1 MFRPGGWE
9 TNYAN
14 SLFQPNI
21 APSYNHVYFT
31 SKLKNF
37 HSKVMVLNI
46 VVNWP
51 GSFNFIFYV
60 FWQQVFD
67 ALISN
72 TDITLIVHW
81 TLSWTTSAWNVDICY
96 MCMIF
101 VGEIYTSIMQW
112 YAILMELN
120 NASFQKN
127 IPVETTIK
135 VPQEIT
141 LFFDGWIWMESKACC
156 EKIPNHIKQMIKIPC
171 IWQLQFVLYGSVTM
185 ETESNATHKCQ
196 C

>member
-1 MFRPGGWE
+1 MKCFGQGDGKQITPI
-9 TNYAN
+9 
-14 SLFQPNI
+14 FQPNI
-21 APSYNHVYFT
+21 VPSYNHVYFT

-37 HSKVMVLNI
+37 HPKVMVLNI
-46 VVNWP
+46 MVNWP
-51 GSFNFIFYV
+51 GSFNFISYV

-67 ALISN
+67 ALI
-72 TDITLIVHW
+72 W
-81 TLSWTTSAWNVDICY
+81 TLSWTTSAWNVDVCY
-96 MCMIF
+96 MCMIIG
-101 VGEIYTSIMQW
+101 GEIYTSIMQW

-120 NASFQKN
+120 NASFQTI
-127 IPVETTIK
+127 IPVEITIK

-156 EKIPNHIKQMIKIPC
+156 GKIPNHLKQMIKIPC